1 MTKQSFLHGT
11 LILVGAGFI
20 TKILGFVYRIALS
33 RIIGDEGMGLFQM
46 AFPILLFV
54 IVLATAGLPVAI
66 SKLVSEAEATGDE
79 ERIRFILRVSLG
91 IVIVTSMVLTGM
103 TVLFAPWIASHLLTD
118 ERAVYALT
126 GIAPVIP
133 IVAIASIFRGYFQG
147 RQQMNPYAV
156 AQIVEQIVRIATILL
171 LAQYLLPYGVE
182 YASAGA
188 MFGIVAG
195 EGAGLFVLL
204 RAFRNDPRRP
214 PLRMR
219 IGRKD
224 SVGTLKRLSRLALPV
239 TASRTF
245 GSLSYAVEPIVVSQS
260 LAIAGI
266 ATATATALY
275 GQLEGMAIP
284 LVYFP
289 AFITYALSVSLVPAV
304 SEAAARGQRRLVEHR
319 LRQAVRLSLIVG
331 APCAVWMFVLAEPL
345 TLLVYH
351 NTEVARLMQILAPF
365 AVFLYLQGPL
375 AAVLQGL
382 DKANEAMRNSI
393 FGSLIKTG
401 LIFLFASRPSLGI
414 DGVALAINC
423 GIVIVTSLHLLSI
436 MRHIPF
442 TVHLKGWIKLTV
454 CIAGM
459 GTVSYLW
466 LNHSIG
472 ALWLRL
478 LSTVGVS
485 AGVYGA
491 LLILFSLIRGEDARH
506 LPVIGKWMN
515 RLLPR

>member
-1 MTKQSFLHGT
+1 MTKQSFLQGT
-11 LILVGAGFI
+11 LILVGAGFV

-79 ERIRFILRVSLG
+79 ERIRFILRVSLS
-91 IVIVTSMVLTGM
+91 VVTVTSLVLTGL
-103 TVLFAPWIASHLLTD
+103 TILFAPWIASHLLTD
-118 ERAVYALT
+118 KRAVYALA

-133 IVAIASIFRGYFQG
+133 IVAISSIFRGYFQG
-147 RQQMNPYAV
+147 RQQMNPYAA
-156 AQIVEQIVRIATILL
+156 AQIVEQIVRITTILL
-171 LAQYLLPYGVE
+171 LARYLLPYGVQ

-188 MFGIVAG
+188 VIGMMIG
-195 EGAGLFVLL
+195 EGAGLLVLL

-219 IGRKD
+219 IGRAD
-224 SVGTLKRLSRLALPV
+224 RINTLKRLGRIALPV

-266 ATATATALY
+266 ATSMATALY

-289 AFITYALSVSLVPAV
+289 AFITYALSVSLVPAI
-304 SEAAARGQRRLVEHR
+304 SEAAASGQSRLVEHR

-331 APCAVWMFVLAEPL
+331 APCAVWMFLLAEPL
-345 TLLVYH
+345 TLLVYR
-351 NTEVARLMQILAPF
+351 NTDVSRLMQILAPF

-375 AAVLQGL
+375 SAVLQGL
-382 DKANEAMRNSI
+382 DRADEAMRNSI

-423 GIVIVTSLHLLSI
+423 GIVIVTTLHLLSI

-442 TVHLKGWIKLTV
+442 TVHLTDWIKLAA
-454 CIAGM
+454 CITGMAGV
-459 GTVSYLW
+459 TYWW
-466 LNHSIG
+466 LEHSSG
-472 ALWLRL
+472 ALWMRL
-478 LSTVGVS
+478 LSTFGVS
-485 AGVYGA
+485 VVVYGS
-491 LLILFSLIRGEDARH
+491 LLILFSLIRSEDARH
-506 LPVIGKWMN
+506 LPVIGKWIN

>member
-1 MTKQSFLHGT
+1 VTKQSFLHGT

-91 IVIVTSMVLTGM
+91 IVIVTSMVLTGL

-147 RQQMNPYAV
+147 RQQMNPYAA

-188 MFGIVAG
+188 MIGIVAG

-219 IGRKD
+219 IGQKD
-224 SVGTLKRLSRLALPV
+224 RVGTLRRLSRLALPI

-266 ATATATALY
+266 ATTTATSLY

-304 SEAAARGQRRLVEHR
+304 SEAAARGQGRLVEHR
-319 LRQAVRLSLIVG
+319 LRQAVRLSMIVG
-331 APCAVWMFVLAEPL
+331 APCAVWMFVLADPL
-345 TLLVYH
+345 TLLVYN

-375 AAVLQGL
+375 TAILQGL

-423 GIVIVTSLHLLSI
+423 GIVIVTALHLLSI

-442 TVHLKGWIKLTV
+442 TVHLRDWIKLTV
-454 CIAGM
+454 CVAGM
-459 GTVSYLW
+459 GITTFLW
-466 LNHSIG
+466 LNHSAG

-478 LSTVGVS
+478 LTTFGVS
-485 AGVYGA
+485 AGAYGT
-491 LLILFSLIRGEDARH
+491 LLILFSLIRREDARH